1 MITDYIEVPDNKWGI
16 VVVRDFDV
24 FDEKVELLAI
34 MRSFGMSLYNAKR
47 ALDILSNHNT
57 GMAISLADLKM
68 SAIFIS
74 KATSTS
80 EWWSTCLHEIRHA
93 AQAIIEYYGADWGE
107 DDAYLTGFLT
117 KELVGIV
124 GEPCI
129 QAF

>member
-24 FDEKVELLAI
+24 FDDKVELLAI

-57 GMAISLADLKM
+57 GMTISLADLKM

-74 KATSTS
+74 KATSPS

-117 KELVGIV
+117 KQVVEKIA
-124 GEPCI
+124 EPCK
-129 QAF
+129 